1 MAEARR
7 KRIRRILKERG
18 LVAVDELCLELSAS
32 GATVRR
38 DLAALDQLGQ
48 VRRVHGGAVAVEG
61 KLDEPGFDDKASIAA
76 REKQAIAETA
86 FKLVKRG
93 DSIYL
98 DGGSTVLALARL
110 LADMTKLTVVTNS
123 LRVVGTLAGSG
134 PRMIVIG
141 GRLRRLSQTFVG
153 PLTRPLIEQ
162 LHFDKAFMGTI
173 GFSTGAGLTTTDA
186 DEALTK
192 RLVMTRATQVLLLAD
207 SSKLGKVA
215 FANAGGIEDIDV
227 LVTDSRPGRADMKLF
242 AKNTVK
248 VVTT

>member
-1 MAEARR
+1 
-7 KRIRRILKERG
+7 
-18 LVAVDELCLELSAS
+18 
-32 GATVRR
+32 
-38 DLAALDQLGQ
+38 
-48 VRRVHGGAVAVEG
+48 
-61 KLDEPGFDDKASIAA
+61 
-76 REKQAIAETA
+76 
-86 FKLVKRG
+86 
-93 DSIYL
+93 
-98 DGGSTVLALARL
+98 
-110 LADMTKLTVVTNS
+110 
-123 LRVVGTLAGSG
+123 
-134 PRMIVIG
+134 
-141 GRLRRLSQTFVG
+141 
-153 PLTRPLIEQ
+153 
-162 LHFDKAFMGTI
+162 MGTI